1 MQKSI
6 VSSLVVIFVSI
17 AAFAAPVHAE
27 TLKFEGKKWAID
39 EYEGSAARVEDFLGR
54 KALFLQRTV
63 ALLEGDSHSD
73 VVIEYEYAST
83 HPSGFIGV
91 NFRADLEAGNLEQ
104 FYTRPHQTGHPDAT
118 QYMVMING
126 SATWQLHAGPNDAV
140 ATDLPSRE
148 WIKVRIVAIGDR
160 ADIFVGDMSK
170 PLMHVP
176 DLRHDD
182 GEGHF
187 SLYASD
193 RPWMTETGAYF
204 SNISVRAATKN
215 DVIIGRPNE
224 TEPTPE
230 GLLTQFEVSK
240 PFAEKAV
247 SGKFSLDGLDVLSGE
262 WVLLP
267 VENDGVANLARTT
280 PLKPD
285 ANTVLV
291 RFRVTS
297 DVAVSRL
304 LNFGYSDRIHL
315 FVDGDLVYAG
325 NAQWRARD
333 HRFLGTVALTDS
345 VALHLKAGETEIV
358 AAISESFGGWGFK
371 AQLQDQEGL
380 EISAN

>member
-6 VSSLVVIFVSI
+6 AFSLAVILTSIVSMS
-17 AAFAAPVHAE
+17 APAHAE
-27 TLKFEGKKWAID
+27 TLKFEGKKWVIN
-39 EYEGSAARVEDFLGR
+39 EYEGSAARVENFLGR
-54 KALFLQRTV
+54 KALFLQQTV
-63 ALLEGDSHSD
+63 ALLEGDNLRD

-91 NFRADLEAGNLEQ
+91 NFRADLEASNLEQ
-104 FYTRPHQTGHPDAT
+104 FYTRPHQSGHPDAT

-160 ADIFVGDMSK
+160 ADIFVGDMTK

-176 DLRHDD
+176 DLRHDG
-182 GEGHF
+182 GEGRF

-204 SNISVRAATKN
+204 SNITVRPATKN
-215 DVIIGRPNE
+215 DAIIGEPNE
-224 TEPTPE
+224 SDPTPE

-240 PFAEKAV
+240 PFAEKTLAN
-247 SGKFSLDGLDVLSGE
+247 KYSLDGLDVLSDK
-262 WVLLP
+262 WTLLA

-280 PLKPD
+280 PLKPE

-291 RFRVTS
+291 KFRVASEEDTN
-297 DVAVSRL
+297 RL
-304 LNFGYSDRIHL
+304 LKFGYSDRIHL
-315 FVDGDLVYAG
+315 FVDGALVYAG

-333 HRFLGTVALTDS
+333 HRFLGTIALADS
-345 VALHLKAGETEIV
+345 VALNLKAGETEIV

-371 AQLQDQEGL
+371 AQLQDQDGL
-380 EISAN
+380 EISPH